1 MRVDVR
7 VCVLCF
13 CLNRWLVLQSK
24 LGGAKAPMVAACA
37 LLVATA
43 SVLVRGGI
51 DDFNECEDD
60 KLKAAAAAGE
70 KRSNA

>member
-1 MRVDVR
+1 
-7 VCVLCF
+7 
-13 CLNRWLVLQSK
+13 
-24 LGGAKAPMVAACA
+24 MVAACA